1 MCVVCGSVC
10 VSLGV
15 CVYVCVCNM
24 KGYVLCSLDAQMQ
37 SSRYFSID
45 ENPLLVKIYTFLDW
59 HYRSFSST
67 TTNDQTVFLSN
78 CIHCLH
84 TSPLKC
90 VSV

>member
-45 ENPLLVKIYTFLDW
+45 ENPPLVKIYTILDTFW
-59 HYRSFSST
+59 TGIIDPSHL
-67 TTNDQTVFLSN
+67 QPQM
-78 CIHCLH
+78 I
-84 TSPLKC
+84 
-90 VSV
+90 